1 MKKFTE
7 KNLTLV
13 DTTYEG
19 ELTHKGQWAE
29 LFIETVGN
37 EKKAPML
44 IEYANHFLAWFEE
57 NEEEIKRYAAK
68 KMLKLKNKN
77 WLDPK
82 EKPATERDFL
92 KKMKIESISINSD
105 KSAVLFF
112 DADDLFTDHSIIIEV
127 SKNRKLTDASL

>member
-19 ELTHKGQWAE
+19 ELTHKGQWTE
-29 LFIETVGN
+29 LFIETAGN

-44 IEYANHFLAWFEE
+44 IEYANQFLAWFEE
-57 NEEEIKRYAAK
+57 DEEEIKRYAAK
-68 KMLKLKNKN
+68 KMLKLKNKS
-77 WLDPK
+77 WLEAK
-82 EKPATERDFL
+82 EKPATEKDFL

-112 DADDLFTDHSIIIEV
+112 NADGLFTDHSIIIEV